1 MRDNKEYVLIEKE
14 FWESV
19 CSRVAVLSQ
28 KMRVYEQT
36 HQPAPQYYNNK
47 EVQQLLNVDDK
58 LIRKYRDEGLLGH
71 TKVEGKYWY
80 NHRDEGL
87 LGHTKVEG
95 KYWYNQKD
103 VADFLE
109 RNKHKSFK

>member
-1 MRDNKEYVLIEKE
+1 MGNNYDCMGDNKEYLLIEKE
-14 FWESV
+14 VWESV
-19 CSRVAVLSQ
+19 CSRVAALSQ

-36 HQPAPQYYNNK
+36 HLPAPKYYNNK

-80 NHRDEGL
+80 N
-87 LGHTKVEG
+87 
-95 KYWYNQKD
+95 QKD
-103 VADFLE
+103 VVDFLE
-109 RNKHKSFK
+109 KNKYKSFDVKL

>member
-47 EVQQLLNVDDK
+47 EVQ
-58 LIRKYRDEGLLGH
+58 
-71 TKVEGKYWY
+71 
-80 NHRDEGL
+80 
-87 LGHTKVEG
+87 
-95 KYWYNQKD
+95 
-103 VADFLE
+103 
-109 RNKHKSFK
+109 

>member
-28 KMRVYEQT
+28 KMRVYEQA

-80 NHRDEGL
+80 N
-87 LGHTKVEG
+87 
-95 KYWYNQKD
+95 QKD

-109 RNKHKSFK
+109 KNKHKSLEVKL